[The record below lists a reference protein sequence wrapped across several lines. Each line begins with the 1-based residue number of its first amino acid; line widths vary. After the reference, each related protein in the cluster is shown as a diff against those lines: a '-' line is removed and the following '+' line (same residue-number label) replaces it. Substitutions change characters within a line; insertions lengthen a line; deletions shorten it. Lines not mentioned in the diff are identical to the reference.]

1 MYMSR
6 KVKTYI
12 IRKKTGYM
20 DMDMKKYRFKM
31 YGYDK
36 SNGHKFWKINRCD
49 KINGLSFEK
58 FIATI
63 KSTDKDMKKSSL
75 W

>member
-1 MYMSR
+1 
-6 KVKTYI
+6 
-12 IRKKTGYM
+12 M
-20 DMDMKKYRFKM
+20 DVDMKKYRFKM

-36 SNGHKFWKINRCD
+36 SNGHKFQKINRCD

-63 KSTDKDMKKSSL
+63 NQQTKI
-75 W
+75 